1 MTGSVDFSTEAT
13 RKLHQ
18 KLSLNND
25 KKVSVI
31 SLWDKERSF
40 KSKLFKSSR
49 SQMFLTIAVPK
60 MSEDS
65 LENTYDEV
73 RFQ

>member
-1 MTGSVDFSTEAT
+1 MTGSVDFSIEAT

-49 SQMFLTIAVPK
+49 S
-60 MSEDS
+60 
-65 LENTYDEV
+65 
-73 RFQ
+73 

>member
-1 MTGSVDFSTEAT
+1 MENSQIDLAVMTGSVDFSIEAT

-31 SLWDKERSF
+31 SMCDKERSF
-40 KSKLFKSSR
+40 KSKLNKTGR
-49 SQMFLTIAVPK
+49 S
-60 MSEDS
+60 
-65 LENTYDEV
+65 
-73 RFQ
+73 